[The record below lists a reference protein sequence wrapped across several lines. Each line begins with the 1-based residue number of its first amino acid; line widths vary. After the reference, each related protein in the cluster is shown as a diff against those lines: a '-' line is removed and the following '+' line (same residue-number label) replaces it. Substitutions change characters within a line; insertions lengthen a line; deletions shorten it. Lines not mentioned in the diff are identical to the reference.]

1 MLHTACSGCH
11 QRCFV
16 RQALTALSPRLRLG
30 LQHLSQ
36 SPSDRRPFFSALL
49 RMTGPKRSSQ
59 PVAGASSNGDAQA
72 TKKGK
77 SGERNMAVELL
88 DFINEAWTQYH
99 AVGPSATR
107 LTKHASSHSSRRFGC
122 VLQHD
127 CAWAEVRHFFFFVDL
142 RRTVVDSAAVETLD
156 VSLTS

>member
-1 MLHTACSGCH
+1 MLHTACSVCN
-11 QRCFV
+11 QRCFA
-16 RQALTALSPRLRLG
+16 RQALKALSPRLRLG

-59 PVAGASSNGDAQA
+59 LLPEASSNGDAQA

-77 SGERNMAVELL
+77 SGDRNVAVELL

-99 AVGPSATR
+99 AVGLSCSSLDTKCLPTFSCRHNFLAVSSSKIEPR
-107 LTKHASSHSSRRFGC
+107 LWC
-122 VLQHD
+122 VMLCVQTDH
-127 CAWAEVRHFFFFVDL
+127 C
-142 RRTVVDSAAVETLD
+142 TQAVMK
-156 VSLTS
+156 